1 MYAVLFH
8 NLKAI
13 PMHRDE
19 LKNYDL
25 TGHEAIHYFP
35 TMEEAV
41 EVSNQLNK

>member
-8 NLKAI
+8 SQKAI

-19 LKNYDL
+19 LRNYDL

-41 EVSNQLNK
+41 ELSNQLNY